1 MFSLNKIKQLNLFD
15 QVSELNY
22 LSTKQ
27 PIVFL
32 KLLPDNFYLE
42 SCIPKSF
49 SNCYY
54 APLGRNRD
62 YKLSSILFALI
73 LLQIFHI
80 PTDVLLHLFLI
91 FSSEIREFCDF
102 YNSVPDDSTY
112 KDRNSMLIYDTS
124 GLKPKVKENN
134 PNTLVSEI
142 NKQKS
147 YAKATNKED
156 YNAYAATY
164 KNMPKFSEANPNIN
178 LVF

>member
-1 MFSLNKIKQLNLFD
+1 M
-15 QVSELNY
+15 
-22 LSTKQ
+22 
-27 PIVFL
+27 
-32 KLLPDNFYLE
+32 
-42 SCIPKSF
+42 
-49 SNCYY
+49 
-54 APLGRNRD
+54 
-62 YKLSSILFALI
+62 
-73 LLQIFHI
+73 QIFHI

-156 YNAYAATY
+156 YNVYAAVY
-164 KNMPKFSEANPNIN
+164 KNMPKFSEANTNIN